1 MIFLIGKNY
10 TIRDKFKTPIGVFFC
25 KIGMYV
31 FFVAKI
37 KISDKYFV
45 FVTPSHRSHYH
56 KHVYPFVQKQF
67 IYSYLAASEKESLWL
82 LFILCQ
88 DSSLIPFIIDCK
100 KL

>member
-10 TIRDKFKTPIGVFFC
+10 IIRDKFKTPIGVFFV
-25 KIGMYV
+25 KYV

-56 KHVYPFVQKQF
+56 KHVYPIVQKQF
-67 IYSYLAASEKESLWL
+67 IYSYLAAPEKVSLWL